1 MAVYQVQPNGIA
13 PAGLVPG
20 DFVNTQGGL
29 YQVASPGAYGATYNP
44 KSGYWSIK
52 ADGNSSGV
60 SAAQSALVSASNV
73 ARANSELS
81 QEYAREQMAF
91 QREQNAK
98 SMAFSSEEA
107 AKNRA
112 WQERMSNSAHQRE
125 VKDLIAAGLN
135 PILSAL
141 GGNGAAVTSGATA
154 SGVTSSGASGN
165 VDTSYNNLVG
175 SLIATMLNNQTSLD
189 IAKLQ
194 AQVQQYVADSNRQAT
209 LGAAATSAAAMRY
222 GSDTQLA
229 IKELGMTQPDSL
241 WGTIT
246 RAMNMIFGGNPGT
259 GKIGEAIDNALNFL
273 GSGHSGDIDRSR
285 PKYGQ
290 F

>member
-1 MAVYQVQPNGIA
+1 MAVYQVQSNGNA

-20 DFVNTQGGL
+20 DFVNTQAGM
-29 YQVASPGAYGATYNP
+29 YQVASPGAFGATYNP
-44 KSGYWSIK
+44 ESGYWSIK
-52 ADGNSSGV
+52 ADGNSAGA
-60 SAAQSALVSASNV
+60 SAMQSALVSASKV
-73 ARANSELS
+73 ARENSELS

-98 SMAFSSEEA
+98 AMAFSSDEA

-112 WQERMSNSAHQRE
+112 WQERMSNTAHQRE
-125 VKDLIAAGLN
+125 VRDLIAAGLN
-135 PILSAL
+135 PILSAM

-175 SLIATMLNNQTSLD
+175 NLISTMLSNRTSLD

-194 AQVQQYVADSNRQAT
+194 AQVQQYVADSNRMAT
-209 LGAAATSAAAMRY
+209 LGAAATSAAAMNY
-222 GSDTQLA
+222 NSNMLYALKQL
-229 IKELGMTQPDSL
+229 ELSQPGTM

-246 RAMNMIFGGNPGT
+246 RALNMLFGGNT
-259 GKIGEAIDNALNFL
+259 GKAIEDALNFL
-273 GSGHSGDIDRSR
+273 GSDHSGDIDRSR
-285 PKYGQ
+285 PQYGQ
-290 F
+290 Y

>member
-1 MAVYQVQPNGIA
+1 MAVYQVQPNGNA
-13 PAGLVPG
+13 PSGLVPG
-20 DFVNTQGGL
+20 DFVNTQAGL

-44 KSGYWSIK
+44 DSGYWSIK
-52 ADGNSSGV
+52 ADGNSSGA
-60 SAAQSALVSASNV
+60 SAIQSALVSASNV

-98 SMAFSSEEA
+98 AMAFSSDEA

-112 WQERMSNSAHQRE
+112 WQERMSNTAHQRE
-125 VKDLIAAGLN
+125 VRDLIAAGLN
-135 PILSAL
+135 PILSAM

-175 SLIATMLNNQTSLD
+175 SLISTMLSNRTSLD

-194 AQVQQYVADSNRQAT
+194 AQVQQYVADSNRMAT
-209 LGAAATSAAAMRY
+209 LGAAATSAAAMNY
-222 GSDTQLA
+222 NSNMMYALKQLEMSQPGS
-229 IKELGMTQPDSL
+229 M
-241 WGTIT
+241 WGLIA
-246 RAMNMIFGGNPGT
+246 RAFNHLFGGNSGV
-259 GKIGEAIDNALNFL
+259 GKSIDEALNFL
-273 GSGHSGDIDRSR
+273 GSDHSGDIDRSR
-285 PKYGQ
+285 PQYGQ

>member
-1 MAVYQVQPNGIA
+1 MAVYQVQSNGNA

-20 DFVNTQGGL
+20 DFVNTQAGL

-44 KSGYWSIK
+44 DSGYWSIK
-52 ADGNSSGV
+52 ADGNSAGA
-60 SAAQSALVSASNV
+60 SAIQSALVSASNV

-98 SMAFSSEEA
+98 AMSFSSDEA

-112 WQERMSNSAHQRE
+112 WQERMSNTAHQRE
-125 VKDLIAAGLN
+125 VRDLIAAGLN
-135 PILSAL
+135 PILSAM

-175 SLIATMLNNQTSLD
+175 SLISTMLSNRTSLD

-194 AQVQQYVADSNRQAT
+194 AQVQQYVADSNRMAT
-209 LGAAATSAAAMRY
+209 LGAAATSAAAMNY
-222 GSDTQLA
+222 NSNMLYALKQL
-229 IKELGMTQPDSL
+229 ELSQPGTL
-241 WGTIT
+241 WGTIS
-246 RAMNMIFGGNPGT
+246 RAFNWLFGGNN
-259 GKIGEAIDNALNFL
+259 GKAVEDALNFL
-273 GSGHSGDIDRSR
+273 TSPHPIDRSR
-285 PKYGQ
+285 PQYGQ